1 MTGSAGRRSG
11 GRATVV
17 ALAVGAL
24 AVVLAAAGWWQQR
37 PDDAGRTAVEVAA
50 VDADGGA
57 ARAAPS
63 EPPAPSDLSAS
74 PAPSASS
81 APSASPEPSAAA
93 EPPAPP
99 QPPASPPAPAA
110 GRRDAGVVAA
120 PAATAPVMLEVPAL
134 GVRTEVDQVG
144 VQPDGSMT
152 VPADP
157 DRVGWYR
164 FGPAPGASQG
174 SAVLAGH
181 VDTARDGPGAFA
193 ALSGIEV
200 GQDVL
205 VTLADGTVVTYRV
218 EGRQGIVKQELPVDV
233 LFARDG
239 PARLT
244 LITCGGPFQPELRSY
259 RDNLVVT
266 AVPVAP

>member
-1 MTGSAGRRSG
+1 MTPGAGPRPG
-11 GRATVV
+11 GRAALV

-24 AVVLAAAGWWQQR
+24 AVGLAGAGLWQQR
-37 PDDAGRTAVEVAA
+37 TPAGTGRTAVQVAA
-50 VDADGGA
+50 VDAA
-57 ARAAPS
+57 PTPSLAPRAAP
-63 EPPAPSDLSAS
+63 AV
-74 PAPSASS
+74 
-81 APSASPEPSAAA
+81 
-93 EPPAPP
+93 
-99 QPPASPPAPAA
+99 
-110 GRRDAGVVAA
+110 GRRDAGLVAA
-120 PAATAPVMLEVPAL
+120 PAAVLPVAVAVPAL
-134 GVRTEVDQVG
+134 GLGAQVDPVG

-164 FGPAPGASQG
+164 FGPAPGAAHG

-193 ALSGIEV
+193 ALVDIEV

-205 VTLADGTVVTYRV
+205 VTMDDGAVVTYRV
-218 EGRQGIVKQELPVDV
+218 EGRESVVKRELPVDV

-266 AVPVAP
+266 AVPVVP